1 MPVQKYRIPYW
12 PILSHFEPCSKKSYP
27 LSFSATVLNI
37 DMKFHDFIMLSY
49 THNYQAPIKDRQ
61 IWQNY

>member
-1 MPVQKYRIPYW
+1 
-12 PILSHFEPCSKKSYP
+12 
-27 LSFSATVLNI
+27 
-37 DMKFHDFIMLSY
+37 MKFHDFIMLSY